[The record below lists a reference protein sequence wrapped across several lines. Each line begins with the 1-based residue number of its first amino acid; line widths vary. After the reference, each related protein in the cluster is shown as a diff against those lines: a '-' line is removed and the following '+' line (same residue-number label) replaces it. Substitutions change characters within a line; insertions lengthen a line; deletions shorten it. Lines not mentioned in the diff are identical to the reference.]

1 MAFAFGTEGHQ
12 VVAQLAASQLTP
24 RAKAHLDQLLALEPG
39 STLAS
44 VSTWADDTRNRH
56 TAKWHYVN
64 FPRGADCQ
72 YVKERDCP
80 DGQCVVEAINAQVR
94 TLSSAST
101 NDPAK
106 LLALKYLVHLV
117 ADVHQPLHAGFAD
130 DRGANLY
137 QVQFMGRGTNLHA
150 VWDSGLLRGEGL
162 EVDALAGLLGAFPVP
177 PEASILD
184 PARMAEESCRIAS
197 REGFYPARKIGV
209 EYVEW
214 ARATMRARLVLAG
227 ARLAE
232 MLNAMLV
239 AQRMPIRLN
248 TGQNTSSD

>member
-1 MAFAFGTEGHQ
+1 LSVLWSVALAVVPLSAHAFGSEGHH

-24 RAKAHLDQLLALEPG
+24 QAKSNLDRLLALEPG
-39 STLAS
+39 ATLAS
-44 VSTWADDTRNRH
+44 ISTWADDTRNRH

-64 FPRGADCQ
+64 FAKNADCR

-94 TLSSAST
+94 TLNTASS
-101 NDPAK
+101 NDQTK

-130 DRGANLY
+130 DRGGNLY
-137 QVQFMGRGTNLHA
+137 QVQFMGRGTNLHS
-150 VWDSGLLRGEGL
+150 VWDTGLLRGDGL
-162 EVDALAGLLGAFPVP
+162 EVDALISLLGAFPAP
-177 PEASILD
+177 SEATELD

-197 REGFYPARKIGV
+197 QDGFYPARKVGV

-214 ARATMRARLVLAG
+214 ARGIVRSRLVLAG
-227 ARLAE
+227 ARLAGV
-232 MLNAMLV
+232 LNRA
-239 AQRMPIRLN
+239 P
-248 TGQNTSSD
+248 